1 MNKEIEYFYCHKK
14 GHFRSLCRKLGEDLK
29 RKQDVNIVELDE
41 DIDVVCVYVGSN
53 MESSSHSFKWTVDS
67 AAPIGVYPCHTPSLA
82 PSLATKRGVKPAY
95 VDSF

>member
-14 GHFRSLCRKLGEDLK
+14 GHFRSLCRKLEEDLK

-41 DIDVVCVYVGSN
+41 AIDVVCVYVGSN

-67 AAPIGVYPCHTPSLA
+67 AAPIHIDSNRSLSMSH
-82 PSLATKRGVKPAY
+82 PLSSTVSSY
-95 VDSF
+95 